1 MKPIRPRK
9 LPFRELSLAAAI
21 REAYKLGQED
31 EALEPIIKV
40 DSAGRPRGRIGD
52 GDSVIFYDIRGERE
66 VELTQSLIAPEFSH
80 FDRGHPL
87 QLHFVSMITYDP
99 SLEVG
104 VAFPAEEK
112 IGNTLVEIMTG
123 AGLRV
128 AKVAESEKAVHIG
141 FFLNGKN
148 GAIFPGEERF
158 IVPSPQAVRSYSQ
171 TPEMSAAAVV
181 REVVAKVKDP
191 AFPVVIAN
199 LANVDVVGHIED
211 RTAVL
216 KAVEAADG
224 ALGTIAAE
232 CRRSEATLIV
242 TADHGTVEEW
252 LYPDGS
258 INTGHTK
265 NPVPFILADF
275 CRGEKTARLRPEG
288 ELADVAPT
296 VLDLL
301 ALDKA
306 IEMTGETL
314 IAAPAGARRRA
325 KIVLL
330 ILDGWGL
337 REDAFGNIIHQAHTP
352 HFDALW
358 SGFPHSV
365 LQAAGAAV
373 GMPDKTVGN
382 SEAGHLHLGAGR
394 RIFSDRVRIDRSVE
408 DGSFY
413 KNPEFL
419 AAMAQARGKK
429 KPLHLMGIIS
439 HYSSHGMLE
448 HLFALMRLAKEQ
460 NLTEVYIHG
469 FIGRRGERP
478 ESGALYVEKVE
489 ETGRELGLGELVT
502 VMGRHWPLDRE
513 HNWDRIEKAYRA
525 LVQGA
530 GTRVLG
536 RAGDGGLNFPG
547 RGTV

>member
-1 MKPIRPRK
+1 MPKKP
-9 LPFRELSLAAAI
+9 LFRNLSLAGAI

-31 EALEPIIKV
+31 EALEPIVKV
-40 DSAGRPRGRIGD
+40 DRSGRPRGRIGD
-52 GDSVIFYDIRGERE
+52 GESVIFYDIRGERE
-66 VELTQSLIAPEFSH
+66 VELTQSLIEPDFGH

-87 QLHFVSMITYDP
+87 RLHFVSMISYDP
-99 SLEVG
+99 SLKVG

-112 IGNTLVEIMTG
+112 IGNTLVEIITR

-141 FFLNGKN
+141 FFLNGKS
-148 GAIFPGEERF
+148 GALFPGEERF
-158 IVPSPQAVRSYSQ
+158 IVPSPQGVRSYAQ
-171 TPEMSAAAVV
+171 TPEMSAADIV
-181 REVVAKVKDP
+181 REVVAKIKDP

-216 KAVEAADG
+216 KAVGAADE
-224 ALGTIAAE
+224 ALGAISEE
-232 CRRSEATLIV
+232 CRRLKSTLIV

-258 INTGHTK
+258 INTGHTE
-265 NPVPFILADF
+265 NPVPFIVADYS
-275 CRGEKTARLRPEG
+275 CGEKIMRLRPEG

-296 VLDLL
+296 VLSLL

-306 IEMTGETL
+306 PEMTGETL
-314 IAAPAGARRRA
+314 IAGPAGGRRP
-325 KIVLL
+325 KLILL

-337 REDAFGNIIHQAHTP
+337 RKDTFGNIIREARTP

-358 SGFPHSV
+358 SRFPHSV

-373 GMPDKTVGN
+373 GMPEKTVGN

-394 RIFSDRVRIDRSVE
+394 RVFSDRVRIDRAVE
-408 DGSFY
+408 DRSFF
-413 KNPEFL
+413 KNPAFL
-419 AAMAQARGKK
+419 GAMAKARQLK

-448 HLFALMRLAKEQ
+448 HLFALMRMAKEQ
-460 NLTEVYIHG
+460 GLTEVYIHG

-489 ETGRELGLGELVT
+489 ETGRKLGLGELVT
-502 VMGRHWPLDRE
+502 VMGRHWALDRE

-525 LVQGA
+525 LVQGV
-530 GTRVLG
+530 GTRVCG
-536 RAGDGGLNFPG
+536 
-547 RGTV
+547 